1 MSSGQLPK
9 LHFLSSEF
17 QILGT
22 AYIFLGSLN
31 LLSKV
36 INAFEVLIYCL
47 IFETLQELVLSF
59 FKLAHYYNKFLSQA
73 FVIQMICWK
82 KSALPHNCINGHVTN
97 FEVEVLVR
105 NRFVTF
111 GWRNLKSAGD

>member
-22 AYIFLGSLN
+22 AFIFLGSLS

-82 KSALPHNCINGHVTN
+82 KVLCLIIVLTVMSQTLKLKYSLGTGLSLLVGVT
-97 FEVEVLVR
+97 
-105 NRFVTF
+105 
-111 GWRNLKSAGD
+111 